1 MKARD
6 SVLRLRRF
14 AAEEAV
20 RKVSDLEQMIREF
33 QNIALDLDRQIA
45 SEEDRT
51 GVRDRNHFAYSTFA
65 KAAAQR
71 RENLQTSIGDLE
83 AKLDAARR
91 ESEDAKAAAEQLA
104 PVERGDGS
112 RMRRKPERRSAAV
125 G

>member
-6 SVLRLRRF
+6 SLLRLRRF
-14 AAEEAV
+14 AAEEAA

-33 QNIALDLDRQIA
+33 QTIAVDLDRQIA

-51 GVRDRNHFAYSTFA
+51 GVRDPAHFAYSTFA

-71 RENLQTSIGDLE
+71 RENLQTSIADLE
-83 AKLDAARR
+83 VKLEAARR
-91 ESEDAKAAAEQLA
+91 ECEEARSAAEQLQPA
-104 PVERGDGS
+104 DHRDGS
-112 RMRRKPERRSAAV
+112 RMRRKSERRTAAL

>member
-14 AAEEAV
+14 AADEAA
-20 RKVSDLEQMIREF
+20 RKVADLEQMIREF
-33 QNIALDLDRQIA
+33 QNIALDLERQIA

-83 AKLDAARR
+83 VKLDAARR
-91 ESEDAKAAAEQLA
+91 EAEDAKAAAEQLT
-104 PVERGDGS
+104 PIERGDGG
-112 RMRRKPERRSAAV
+112 RMRRKSERRSAAV